1 MADPVKL
8 ENLLQRRQNVYGDI
22 LQNIDEDDIEKLL
35 RYFDNNVPSV
45 MASLLGKVEMQ
56 DTLNIIIIQ
65 ILGDEKRQ

>member
-1 MADPVKL
+1 M
-8 ENLLQRRQNVYGDI
+8 YGDI

-65 ILGDEKRQ
+65 NSGDEKRQ